1 MNYAIIGTYLPRQ
14 CGIATFT
21 NDLYNSLTLDKLAEN
36 NNVFIVAF
44 NDPDQQYNYPEEVKF
59 VIREKHFQDYADA
72 AKYINEHADIC
83 LLQHEYNIFGGD
95 EGVYILS
102 LLNKLNVPIV
112 STLHTV
118 LKRPSV
124 SEHYV
129 LREISNLSQN
139 IIVLSQVAADILS
152 SVFGISKDKI
162 TLIRHGVPDIRL
174 DPEKS
179 RKKLNLTDKKVL
191 LTFGLINR
199 NKGIETVIKALPR
212 VAHKY
217 PDVRY
222 IVVGKTHPVI
232 QRLFGEEYRD
242 YLEKLVVDLNLQE
255 IVQFENRFIDASEL
269 NLYLSSTDVLI
280 TPYLSEAQVSS
291 GPLSFALGAG
301 AALISTPFWH
311 AQELLAEKRG
321 RLFKFRDYEELS
333 SILLEMFDDPE
344 LLKLLKQKSIAFG
357 HEITWPVIG
366 QDYNSLLKSE
376 IAKFNKVIGSNSSTE
391 TINYPKIS
399 FRHIRKLTDSTGIF
413 SHAVFGFPNL
423 KNGYRLEDNAR
434 ALYATTMSY
443 QQSHKKKLKSLM
455 STYLSFIQF
464 MQNPDGTFK
473 HQLMYNRVC
482 NDEKGSDEC
491 FGTSLWALG
500 YLINNPPDYGFLEGA
515 KDIFKE
521 ALGATEKIYQI
532 RGIAYSILGICYY
545 LQTFKIDQV
554 TSERLY
560 SLLDK
565 LIAFYSSNKKDDWK
579 WFEPKIAYDNA
590 VLPLA
595 LMSASELIQDEKS
608 KIMAFESMR
617 FLTDNVIKDGR
628 LSLIGNKK
636 WYEKGGERSVFDQL
650 PVDAMG
656 LILLYKKAFEL
667 TKNQRFYQFMQICF
681 NWFFGKNDLYVSL
694 YESNT
699 KGCYDGLQ
707 ESGVNRNQGAESSLA
722 FVISNM
728 AVQEIAKQIPQKSP
742 GRTSASYLA

>member
-21 NDLYNSLTLDKLAEN
+21 NDLFNSLMPDKLTEN
-36 NNVFIVAF
+36 NDAFVVAI
-44 NDPDQQYNYPEEVKF
+44 NDKDQQYDYPEEVNF
-59 VIREKHFQDYADA
+59 VIREKHFQDYTDA
-72 AKYINEHADIC
+72 AMYINEHANIC

-102 LLNKLNVPIV
+102 LLNQLKIPIV
-112 STLHTV
+112 ATLHTV
-118 LKRPSV
+118 LKKPSV
-124 SEHYV
+124 SEHYII
-129 LREISNLSQN
+129 REISKLSQN

-152 SVFGISKDKI
+152 SVYSIKQDKI

-174 DPEKS
+174 DAEES

-199 NKGIETVIKALPR
+199 NKGIETVINALPR
-212 VAHKY
+212 VVHKY

-232 QRLFGEEYRD
+232 QRLFGEEYRE
-242 YLEKLVVDLNLQE
+242 YLEKLVADLGLQQV
-255 IVQFENRFIDASEL
+255 VQFENRFIEASEL
-269 NLYLSSTDVLI
+269 DLYLSATDILI

-291 GPLSFALGAG
+291 GPLSFAMGAG
-301 AALISTPFWH
+301 AAMISTPFWH
-311 AQELLAEKRG
+311 AQELLDNDRG
-321 RLFKFRDYEELS
+321 KLFKFRDYEELS
-333 SILLEMFDDPE
+333 SILLELFDDPE
-344 LLKLLKQKSIAFG
+344 LLKFFCLKSAAFG
-357 HEITWPVIG
+357 HEITWPVVG
-366 QDYNSLLKSE
+366 QEYNTLLKSE
-376 IAKFNKVIGSNSSTE
+376 IENFKKNIGSQPTTE
-391 TINYPKIS
+391 IITYPEIS

-434 ALYATTMSY
+434 ALYATTMAY

-455 STYLSFIQF
+455 TTYLSFIQF

-473 HQLMYNRVC
+473 HQLMYNRVHK
-482 NDEKGSDEC
+482 DEKGSDEC

-521 ALGATEKIYQI
+521 ALSATEKICQI
-532 RGIAYSILGICYY
+532 RGIAYSILGICHY
-545 LQTFKIDQV
+545 LQSFKIDQV

-636 WYEKGGERSVFDQL
+636 WYTKGGKRSVFDQL

-707 ESGVNRNQGAESSLA
+707 EIGVNRNQGAESSLA

-728 AVQEIAKQIPQKSP
+728 AVQEIAKQIPYKTLGKSKAV
-742 GRTSASYLA
+742 T

>member
-21 NDLYNSLTLDKLAEN
+21 NDLYSSLTLDKLTEK
-36 NNVFIVAF
+36 NNVFIVAL
-44 NDPDQQYNYPEEVKF
+44 NDPDQQYEYPEEVKF
-59 VIREKHFQDYADA
+59 VIREKHFQDYEDA
-72 AKYINEHADIC
+72 ASYINDHADIC
-83 LLQHEYNIFGGD
+83 VLQHEYNIFGGD

-102 LLNKLNVPIV
+102 LLNKLKIPLV
-112 STLHTV
+112 STFHTV
-118 LKRPSV
+118 LKKPSV
-124 SEHYV
+124 SEKYI

-139 IIVLSQVAADILS
+139 VVVLSQVAADILS
-152 SVFGISKDKI
+152 PVFNIKQNKI

-174 DPEKS
+174 DPEES
-179 RKKLNLTDKKVL
+179 RKKLKLTDKKVL

-212 VAHKY
+212 VVHKY

-232 QRLFGEEYRD
+232 QRLFGEEYRE

-255 IVQFENRFIDASEL
+255 IVQFENRFIEASEL
-269 NLYLSSTDVLI
+269 NLYLSSTDILI

-291 GPLSFALGAG
+291 GPLSFAMGAG

-311 AQELLAEKRG
+311 AQELLADERG

-333 SILLEMFDDPE
+333 SILLETFDNPE
-344 LLKLLKQKSIAFG
+344 LLKLLKQKSIAYG

-366 QDYNSLLKSE
+366 QDYNFLLKSE
-376 IAKFNKVIGSNSSTE
+376 IEKFKKAIRSNPNTE
-391 TINYPKIS
+391 NISYPEIS
-399 FRHIRKLTDSTGIF
+399 FRHIKKLTDSTGIF

-423 KNGYRLEDNAR
+423 KNGYRLEDNSR
-434 ALYATTMSY
+434 ALYATTMAY
-443 QQSHKKKLKSLM
+443 QQTQKKKIKSLM
-455 STYLSFIQF
+455 STYLSFIQY
-464 MQNPDGTFK
+464 MQNPDGTFY
-473 HQLMYNRVC
+473 HQLLYNRMHK
-482 NDEKGSDEC
+482 DEKGSDEC
-491 FGTSLWALG
+491 FGTTLWALG

-515 KDIFKE
+515 KEIFKK
-521 ALGATEKIYQI
+521 ALIATDEICQI
-532 RGIAYSILGICYY
+532 RGIAYSILGICNY

-565 LIAFYSSNKKDDWK
+565 LVDFYNANKKDDWK
-579 WFEPKIAYDNA
+579 WFESKIAYDNA

-608 KIMAFESMR
+608 KIIAFESMR
-617 FLTDNVIKDGR
+617 FLTDIVIKNRR

-667 TKNQRFYQFMQICF
+667 TKNQRFFQFMQICF

-694 YESNT
+694 YETNT

-707 ESGVNRNQGAESSLA
+707 EKGVNRNQGAESSLA

-728 AVQEIAKQIPQKSP
+728 AVHEIAQQIPQKFL
-742 GRTSASYLA
+742 GETQRVN